1 VEGGRVAAG
10 AVETD
15 EDRGAYFHFSA
26 TLRIFGDIGDLDA
39 VTAELGIAPTHT
51 HRRGERRGPSSATRY
66 EHDMWSYCAPVPE
79 DRPLQVHLEALW
91 RVVRPHVPYL
101 KGLKE
106 RLTVDV
112 FCGYRS
118 NCDSAGFEVD
128 HRALV
133 IFTELEI
140 PFGVSVIIA

>member
-1 VEGGRVAAG
+1 MVIDMAKSE
-10 AVETD
+10 E
-15 EDRGAYFHFSA
+15 EPEYWFNYSA

-39 VTAELGIAPTHT
+39 ITAELGVTPTHT
-51 HRRGERRGPSSATRY
+51 HRRGESRRPVLPNGY
-66 EHDMWSYCAPVPE
+66 EHDMWSYAAPVPE

-91 RVVRPHVPYL
+91 RVVRPHVAYL

-118 NCDSAGFEVD
+118 NCGTAGFEVD
-128 HRALV
+128 HRAL
-133 IFTELEI
+133 ILFTELEV
-140 PFGVSVIIA
+140 PFGVSVGIAGT

>member
-1 VEGGRVAAG
+1 VASET
-10 AVETD
+10 VETD
-15 EDRGAYFHFSA
+15 EEPETYFHFGA

-39 VTAELGIAPTHT
+39 VTAQLGVAPTHT
-51 HRRGERRGPSSATRY
+51 HRRGERRRPTSAICY
-66 EHDMWSYCAPVPE
+66 EHDMWSYSAPVPE

-101 KGLKE
+101 KRLKE
-106 RLTVDV
+106 RMTVDV

-118 NCDSAGFEVD
+118 NSHSAGFEVD

-133 IFTELEI
+133 IFTELEV
-140 PFGVSVIIA
+140 PFGVSVVIM

>member
-1 VEGGRVAAG
+1 LGVATEVANP
-10 AVETD
+10 VPE
-15 EDRGAYFHFSA
+15 EPEFYFLFSA

-39 VTAELGIAPTHT
+39 ITNALGVAPTHI
-51 HRRGERRGPSSATRY
+51 HLRGEKQRPTSANCFG
-66 EHDMWSYCAPVPE
+66 HDMWSYSAPVPK
-79 DRPLQVHLEALW
+79 DRSLQVHLEALW
-91 RVVRPHVPYL
+91 RVVQPRLEYL

-118 NCDSAGFEVD
+118 NCGTAGFEVD

-133 IFTELEI
+133 IFTALEV
-140 PFGVSVIIA
+140 PFGVSVVI